1 MLNFKC
7 QLKETNYPTHFFCNI
22 RGKKLKHKTTTILAN
37 NLQNLRRGEVVLV
50 ILPDSQRGL
59 SVLHEHSI

>member
-22 RGKKLKHKTTTILAN
+22 RGKKLNTFTKLQQFLQIIYKIL
-37 NLQNLRRGEVVLV
+37 EVVLV

>member
-1 MLNFKC
+1 M
-7 QLKETNYPTHFFCNI
+7 
-22 RGKKLKHKTTTILAN
+22 LKHKTTTILAN